1 MDRKWLAIGQIA
13 KRAGVNASALR
24 FYEQKG
30 LIQSLRSEGGRR
42 LYPQDAL
49 RRIAFIRVA
58 QGMGLT
64 LDEIAGALQG
74 LPDGRTPD
82 RHDWERIAGQWQ
94 TLLVQTRGADAVLEI
109 GTSNG
114 YSTLWLAEAVKRLG
128 GRVTT
133 IERDEGK
140 LALAAHNFQRAGL
153 ESWIEQLAGEAGT
166 LLPTLPAAAYQLS
179 SSTPIAGTTRPGGPR
194 SNACFPLAA
203 CWWWTT
209 PSPTGRR

>member
-1 MDRKWLAIGQIA
+1 MQVKVNLRSRMRSDRKWLAIGQIA

-58 QGMGLT
+58 QGMGLS

-94 TLLVQTRGADAVLEI
+94 MLLDRRIDALQLMKRKLSACIGCGCLSLEHC
-109 GTSNG
+109 
-114 YSTLWLAEAVKRLG
+114 
-128 GRVTT
+128 
-133 IERDEGK
+133 
-140 LALAAHNFQRAGL
+140 ALYNPEDRAAGQG
-153 ESWIEQLAGEAGT
+153 S
-166 LLPTLPAAAYQLS
+166 
-179 SSTPIAGTTRPGGPR
+179 GPR
-194 SNACFPLAA
+194 YLLGDLP
-203 CWWWTT
+203 
-209 PSPTGRR
+209 PVDE